1 MATWESVVSKAKE
14 LTESAARKA
23 TDIVDLAK
31 LKLELADNENAIKAT
46 YEAIGR
52 LAYQAARDGA
62 QDSDTLTEL
71 MNQVDELTAA
81 NAELIDK
88 IDRNRNRK
96 TCSACGTA
104 NEETASYCKHC
115 GNSL

>member
-23 TDIVDLAK
+23 TDIADLAK
-31 LKLELADNENAIKAT
+31 LKLELADNENAIKTT

-52 LAYQAARDGA
+52 LTYQAARDGSE
-62 QDSDTLTEL
+62 DNDTLAEL
-71 MNQVDELTAA
+71 MKQVDELTVV

-104 NEETASYCKHC
+104 NEESASYCKHC